1 MWFITTLKE
10 PYKFYNK
17 NGIPVLVSE
26 IEWTNCI
33 YDADG
38 DVVGECSPSV
48 IKNKQQALL
57 ALVDAGVFGFPS
69 KSEAKEFAKG
79 LKLKTW
85 NYLQLG

>member
-17 NGIPVLVSE
+17 NGIPILVSE

-57 ALVDAGVFGFPS
+57 ALVDDKTDALEAIDKGF
-69 KSEAKEFAKG
+69 
-79 LKLKTW
+79 
-85 NYLQLG
+85 Y